1 MEEGAGGV
9 LMVVC
14 WAISRAGPIITS
26 PHLLFQEVNQQPQRI
41 YVATQSLLSLCWTED
56 MLPMELLF
64 TL

>member
-1 MEEGAGGV
+1 MEEGAGRV

-26 PHLLFQEVNQQPQRI
+26 SHLLFQEVNQQPRRI
-41 YVATQSLLSLCWTED
+41 YVAHAKFVKLCWTED